1 MMGCELY
8 CDARPTYDCPSSI
21 ASVLMATE
29 AWLSGP
35 IVGID
40 PALLPAAHALV
51 QARTD
56 ILAAASTLGAV
67 QLWAKPGGAASVG
80 FHLCHVQG
88 SIGRLLTYARGEQL
102 DDAQRSAVDEERRIG
117 AFTWR
122 AEKPQETPRSHAEL
136 LRGVTT
142 SIEEA
147 LTALAD
153 IDPRTL
159 HAPRLVG
166 RAGLPSTV
174 FGLLFHIAEHTQRH
188 TGQIVTTAK
197 VVRGLLPD

>member
-1 MMGCELY
+1 
-8 CDARPTYDCPSSI
+8 
-21 ASVLMATE
+21 MATE

-40 PALLPAAHALV
+40 PTLLPAAHALV

-67 QLWAKPGGAASVG
+67 QLWAKPGGAASVA

-102 DDAQRSAVDEERRIG
+102 DDAQRQAVDEERKIG

-122 AEKPQETPRSHAEL
+122 AERPQETPRSHAEL

-147 LTALAD
+147 LTTLAET
-153 IDPRTL
+153 DPATL

-166 RAGLPSTV
+166 RSGLPSTV

-197 VVRGLLPD
+197 VVRGILPE

>member
-1 MMGCELY
+1 
-8 CDARPTYDCPSSI
+8 
-21 ASVLMATE
+21 MATE

-35 IVGID
+35 IAGID
-40 PALLPAAHALV
+40 PLLLPAAHALV

-67 QLWAKPGGAASVG
+67 QLWARPGGAASVA
-80 FHLCHVQG
+80 FHLCHVEG
-88 SIGRLLTYARGEQL
+88 SIDRLLTYARGEQL
-102 DDAQRSAVDEERRIG
+102 DDAQRQALAVERTIG

-136 LRGVTT
+136 LRGVST
-142 SIEEA
+142 SIERVLA
-147 LTALAD
+147 ALAELEPAD
-153 IDPRTL
+153 L
-159 HAPRLVG
+159 HVPRLVG

-174 FGLLFHIAEHTQRH
+174 LGLLFHIAEHTQRH

-197 VVRGLLPD
+197 IARGLFPD

>member
-1 MMGCELY
+1 
-8 CDARPTYDCPSSI
+8 
-21 ASVLMATE
+21 MATE

-40 PALLPAAHALV
+40 PTLLPAAHALV

-67 QLWAKPGGAASVG
+67 QLWAKPGGAASVA

-102 DDAQRSAVDEERRIG
+102 DDAQRQAVDEERKIG

-122 AEKPQETPRSHAEL
+122 AERPQETPRSHAEL

-142 SIEEA
+142 SIEVA
-147 LTALAD
+147 LTTLAD
-153 IDPRTL
+153 TDPATL
-159 HAPRLVG
+159 HGPRLVG
-166 RAGLPSTV
+166 RSGLPSTV

-197 VVRGLLPD
+197 VVRGILPE

>member
-1 MMGCELY
+1 
-8 CDARPTYDCPSSI
+8 
-21 ASVLMATE
+21 MATE

-35 IVGID
+35 IPGID
-40 PALLPAAHALV
+40 PLLLPAAHALV

-67 QLWAKPGGAASVG
+67 QLWARPGGAASVA
-80 FHLCHVQG
+80 FHLCHVEG
-88 SIGRLLTYARGEQL
+88 SIDRLLTYARGEQL
-102 DDAQRSAVDEERRIG
+102 DDAQREALSVERTIG

-136 LRGVTT
+136 LRGVST
-142 SIEEA
+142 SIER
-147 LTALAD
+147 ALAALAEFEPAD
-153 IDPRTL
+153 L
-159 HAPRLVG
+159 HVPRLVG

-174 FGLLFHIAEHTQRH
+174 LGLLFHIAEHTQRH

-197 VVRGLLPD
+197 IARGLLPD